1 MAAEVIKRKK
11 AKVLREDCVACGACV
26 KVCPGAGDGAGDFF
40 EGWGDEDRGGEQDG
54 FADVCGRNDD
64 SGGRDAAL

>member
-26 KVCPGAGDGAGDFF
+26 KVCPVDAITVYKGI
-40 EGWGDEDRGGEQDG
+40 
-54 FADVCGRNDD
+54 FAEVDPIMCIGCTKC
-64 SGGRDAAL
+64 AAICPASAITMEAPE